1 MPQRIGY
8 ARVSTQ
14 DQDMSLQHDSLIN
27 AGCVKI
33 YDEKISGAKA
43 DRPELAQCIKALREG
58 DTLVVWRMDR
68 LGRSLKD
75 LVEIITKLE
84 ENGIHF
90 ESLTERIETGT
101 ATGKLMFHV
110 FSAMAEFERNLIQER
125 TLAGLAAARA
135 RGRVGGRKEKL
146 TEKDKEFAR
155 TLLAN
160 PNMQVSEVARRLGVS
175 RQTIYRQVGVVTPEP
190 TKN

>member
-14 DQDMSLQHDSLIN
+14 DQDMSLQHDSLIK

-33 YDEKISGAKA
+33 YAEKISGKNA

-75 LVEIITKLE
+75 LIEIITGLE

-90 ESLTERIETGT
+90 ESITERIETGT

-110 FSAMAEFERNLIQER
+110 FSAMAEFERNLISER

-175 RQTIYRQVGVVTPEP
+175 RQTIYRQVGVITP
-190 TKN
+190 NI